1 MWHMFDLLT
10 PAPALRAAAYFSL
23 LLLAR
28 KAPMSEHVLPYKVTK
43 APLFLAD
50 DGADGAGTLNFNSPE
65 RFGKQVNSF

>member
-10 PAPALRAAAYFSL
+10 PAPALQVAAYFSL

-28 KAPMSEHVLPYKVTK
+28 STKLAYKVTK

-65 RFGKQVNSF
+65 RFGKQVNGF